1 MVLLTML
8 VLNILAQ
15 TAHSFQFPGA
25 RQSSGFTIRAVAG
38 KRPGPCQK
46 QLLQSA
52 DKHDAHCTKHKLR
65 FDVKQ
70 ASADDIKDLA
80 WVVAD
85 VFLNEWKGPLGRQV
99 TLIQRQRMWMN
110 VFLSMLC
117 RVILASFFLG
127 LEIAEEASRSGKSID
142 QVEKESQRR
151 RHAPDTLDA
160 PHGESDRASGESDS
174 GRPLI
179 SPAAAH
185 SLLLAVVYHA
195 DGTQIVAG
203 VIEVVNMHTHA
214 LTHTNTHKH
223 MDNYTHLL
231 SLSHPPLPMP
241 PLPIPPSLPP
251 SLPLPLGSSLLAPS
265 QIIHLITGKLQTIST
280 AVKPSGQASVHQ

>member
-1 MVLLTML
+1 MLTQMVLLTML

-15 TAHSFQFPGA
+15 TAHSFQFPCA
-25 RQSSGFTIRAVAG
+25 RQCSGFTIRAVAD

-46 QLLQSA
+46 QLLQCA
-52 DKHDAHCTKHKLR
+52 DKHDAHCTKHNLR

-85 VFLNEWKGPLGRQV
+85 VFLNEWTGPLGRQV

-117 RVILASFFLG
+117 RAILASFFLG

-142 QVEKESQRR
+142 QVEKESQSS

-160 PHGESDRASGESDS
+160 APHGQSDRGSGESDS

-185 SLLLAVVYHA
+185 SLLLAVVYDA

-203 VIEVVNMHTHA
+203 VIEVVKMHTHT
-214 LTHTNTHKH
+214 LTHTNTHQH

-231 SLSHPPLPMP
+231 LLSHRPTPPYLPP
-241 PLPIPPSLPP
+241 PSPSLFLSLPPSLPP
-251 SLPLPLGSSLLAPS
+251 SPSGLLAPRS
-265 QIIHLITGKLQTIST
+265 LSNHSLN
-280 AVKPSGQASVHQ
+280 HR